1 VVDSKSQSAPK
12 FRRRKEARSA
22 EIVDAAMSLFAIR
35 GFAATTM
42 AQIAARAGISKPT
55 IYLYFKTKEDLFDAA
70 ILDRVTSVMDRAA
83 EMVAADLPVRD
94 AFGRV
99 LRLIYAELIATDASV
114 VLRVIVAEGERS
126 PRLRERY
133 EALAVGRGRAILA
146 ALIAR
151 GRASG
156 ELRDAPYVEL
166 PELLLAPALTLA
178 VFGGTVEPFRSAD
191 HARFLEAHVDLV
203 LNGILSATASG

>member
-1 VVDSKSQSAPK
+1 MADSESQGGPK
-12 FRRRKEARSA
+12 FRRRKADRPA
-22 EIVDAAMSLFAIR
+22 EIIDAAMSLFAIK

-42 AQIAARAGISKPT
+42 VQIAARAGISKPT

-83 EMVAADLPVRD
+83 DMVAADLPVRD

-99 LRLIYAELIATDASV
+99 LRLIYGELIATDASV
-114 VLRVIVAEGERS
+114 VLRIIVAEGERS
-126 PRLRERY
+126 PRLCERY

-146 ALIAR
+146 ALVAR

-156 ELRDAPYVEL
+156 ELRDAPYVDL

-178 VFGGTVEPFRSAD
+178 VFGETVEPFRSVD
-191 HARFLEAHVDLV
+191 HARFLDAHVDLI
-203 LNGILSATASG
+203 LNGILTASA